1 MENVV
6 MTGRIVY
13 KISITKKINST
24 KNLVGLGQDQTY
36 QKAGPKELKQDEAIG
51 MQTQKIRD

>member
-1 MENVV
+1 

-24 KNLVGLGQDQTY
+24 KNSVGLGQDQNY
-36 QKAGPKELKQDEAIG
+36 QKAGPKKLKQD
-51 MQTQKIRD
+51 